1 MDNNM
6 TIHPTTIKSLIPI
19 LGKSHRR
26 RHKSTDRSAHSGHR
40 SKRRRDDR
48 SRSVHIEEESPVR
61 KLAKNLTNLI
71 VALPPEGQISD
82 EEGANTTP
90 GGERSSRAP
99 KLSAKLRSKSMEEKS
114 SKYKGN
120 SRIRKHKT
128 IGHMKKLSKS
138 ATTLSKSFEKLSS
151 QAAGGSSSEKENGGK
166 NQDGAKKED
175 GARPRQRRT
184 SKSADKTR
192 TRYDINYS

>member
-40 SKRRRDDR
+40 SKRRRDER
-48 SRSVHIEEESPVR
+48 SRSVLIGEESPVR

-99 KLSAKLRSKSMEEKS
+99 KLSAKMRSKSMEEKS

-120 SRIRKHKT
+120 SRIKKHKT

-138 ATTLSKSFEKLSS
+138 ATTLSKSFERLSS
-151 QAAGGSSSEKENGGK
+151 QAAGGSGSDDKKENGGK
-166 NQDGAKKED
+166 KQDGVKKED

-184 SKSADKTR
+184 SKPADKTR
-192 TRYDINYS
+192 TR